1 MKFENRNNSKFKKVT
16 DFEAKHIALDL
27 PDFQF
32 AIKIMISMFEEL
44 DNSMQILEVEPYL
57 EILFYKEKIDFNIY
71 KVTADAYIG
80 FENLSNKKYVKSI
93 ASKIDTSEDA
103 YKHFKQLTMSH
114 FFSDLEEIESLVQA
128 FFEEEIMKKTLSD
141 IYESKIVDIPCSF
154 TKKILNKYLRIS
166 EKLFHGEIPTEHLE
180 FEEFLILNNL
190 IQKLVETNKRFP
202 MFLYTG
208 E

>member
-1 MKFENRNNSKFKKVT
+1 MKFKKHKSKFKKAT
-16 DFEAKHIALDL
+16 DFEARRISLDL
-27 PDFQF
+27 PDFHF
-32 AIKIMISMFEEL
+32 ATEVMVSMIEEL
-44 DNSMQILEVEPYL
+44 DKSMQVLEVEPYL
-57 EILFYKEKIDFNIY
+57 EILYYKEKIDLNTY
-71 KVTADAYIG
+71 QVTADAYIG

-93 ASKIDTSEDA
+93 SAHIESNELDFKRFKKVSMSYFLSEID
-103 YKHFKQLTMSH
+103 
-114 FFSDLEEIESLVQA
+114 EIESLVQV
-128 FFEEEIMKKTLSD
+128 FFEEEILKKALSD

-166 EKLFHGEIPTEHLE
+166 DKLFHGDTPTEHLE

-208 E
+208 K